1 MKDNLVITLV
11 LHFGFFLGGAMLHGI
26 WDPSSPSTDQT
37 HGAPCTGSIVS
48 QLLDHQGGPISLIL
62 EVLRYKF
69 HSFSFDYD
77 SGRVLGPHTDKMLC
91 LMVVCCSLVLP
102 L

>member
-1 MKDNLVITLV
+1 
-11 LHFGFFLGGAMLHGI
+11 MLHGI

-77 SGRVLGPHTDKMLC
+77 LGRVLGPHTDKMLC
-91 LMVVCCSLVLP
+91 LMVVRCSLVLP

>member
-1 MKDNLVITLV
+1 
-11 LHFGFFLGGAMLHGI
+11 MLLGI
-26 WDPSSPSTDQT
+26 WDSSSPSTDQT
-37 HGAPCTGSIVS
+37 HGAPDTGSIVS
-48 QLLDHQGGPISLIL
+48 QLLVHEGGPIYLIL
-62 EVLRYKF
+62 EVLCYKF

-91 LMVVCCSLVLP
+91 LTVVCCSLVLS